1 MNPYL
6 LLPLAA
12 CVTCAILAVGILARD
27 SRHRTNR
34 LAALLMIG
42 TTVWAACEVLWN
54 TADDP
59 DAVLWLVRV
68 SSIGWVAIGPAALNL
83 FLDLTRSKSSRV
95 YRLLPMLY
103 GISGLFLVIAL
114 ATPWMH
120 ESVVRTSWGWGY
132 RFGPAYP
139 PFYAFTVACL
149 SGSIALGL
157 RDLAGEGAPGERLQA
172 RALMVGIGIPL
183 TVASLTDGLLP
194 MLGWQPP
201 RLGTVSFT
209 ALGAAFAWGVYRHG
223 YSLLAPGDFASEILD
238 TLPDGVALLRMDGRV
253 RSANRGLGQLL
264 GVPPQDLEQHRID
277 EWLQGHS
284 LETHAEHEAS
294 LQTSEGP
301 VPVSVSTAPLHD
313 KQGGPIGLVL
323 VLRDLREVIGL
334 RSRLITS
341 GRLAAVGQL
350 AAGIAHEINNPLAYV
365 NANLGAL
372 RAIVAGMAEKGEPG
386 SAEARELID
395 ESLEGIQRVAAIV
408 RDVKSFSHA
417 GVPERRA
424 IDIAKLLDS
433 VLRVAAPQLR
443 YGRPVERRYGKAV
456 APVLG
461 NPQELQQVF
470 LNLVINAGQAVRG
483 SQEIRLIT
491 RQQQDRVVV
500 LVEDDGCGI
509 PVQMLE
515 SVFDPFFTTKRVGEG
530 TGLGLSI
537 AHEIVRRHGGSLS
550 VQSALGHGT
559 SFRVELPIA
568 DGPADASGFSPSE
581 AADPQGSRHH

>member
-1 MNPYL
+1 M
-6 LLPLAA
+6 
-12 CVTCAILAVGILARD
+12 LAVGILARD

-42 TTVWAACEVLWN
+42 TSLWAACEVLWN
-54 TADDP
+54 AADDP
-59 DAVLWLVRV
+59 DHVLWLVRI
-68 SSIGWVAIGPAALNL
+68 SSIGWIAIGPAALNL
-83 FLDLTRSKSSRV
+83 FLDLTRSTSSRG
-95 YRLLPMLY
+95 YRFLPALY
-103 GISGLFLVIAL
+103 GISAVFLVVAL
-114 ATPWMH
+114 GTPWMH
-120 ESVVRTSWGWGY
+120 ESVVRTSWGGGY

-139 PFYAFTVACL
+139 LFYAFTVACL
-149 SGSIALGL
+149 SASIALGL
-157 RDLAGEGAPGERLQA
+157 RDLAAVGAPGERVQA
-172 RALMVGIGIPL
+172 RALMVGIAIPL
-183 TVASLTDGLLP
+183 TVASVTDGLLP

-201 RLGTVSFT
+201 RLGTASFT
-209 ALGAAFAWGVYRHG
+209 ALGAAFAWGVYRDG

-238 TLPDGVALLRMDGRV
+238 ALPDGVALLRLDGRV

-264 GVPPQDLEQHRID
+264 GLPPQALEQHRID
-277 EWLQGHS
+277 EWLRSHS
-284 LETHAEHEAS
+284 LDTDVDHEAS
-294 LQTSEGP
+294 LMTPNGD

-313 KQGGPIGLVL
+313 KQGGPIGRVL
-323 VLRDLREVIGL
+323 VLRDLREVMGL

-350 AAGIAHEINNPLAYV
+350 AAGIAHEINNPIAYV

-372 RAIVAGMAEKGEPG
+372 RAIVDGLTEKLEHGP
-386 SAEARELID
+386 SEAQELID

-417 GVPERRA
+417 GAPERRA
-424 IDIAKLLDS
+424 IDIAKLLDA

-456 APVLG
+456 PAVLG
-461 NPQELQQVF
+461 DPQELQQVF

-483 SQEIRLIT
+483 DQEIRVIT
-491 RQQQDRVVV
+491 RHEHDRVIV
-500 LVEDDGCGI
+500 LVVDVGCGI
-509 PVQMLE
+509 PDGMLE

-537 AHEIVRRHGGSLS
+537 AHEIVRRHGGALS
-550 VQSALGHGT
+550 VRSALGRGT

-568 DGPADASGFSPSE
+568 DGPGDGAEVSPS
-581 AADPQGSRHH
+581 ASASLPGSRHP